1 MYNTLN
7 DKDYTNPDDLT
18 ITTIED
24 AIYLGYKNDV
34 LEYSYFIDKI
44 YRNKKIYDTIDIAV
58 DKAVTQCIEEGV
70 LSDLLLAHRSEVT
83 DMVLT
88 EFNEEEYI
96 EMVKKECIEIGEKR
110 GFEIGEKRGFEIG
123 KKEVIME
130 MIKDGIISPEV
141 GAEKLGISV
150 DELKL

>member
-1 MYNTLN
+1 
-7 DKDYTNPDDLT
+7 
-18 ITTIED
+18 
-24 AIYLGYKNDV
+24 
-34 LEYSYFIDKI
+34 
-44 YRNKKIYDTIDIAV
+44 
-58 DKAVTQCIEEGV
+58 QCIEEGV

-110 GFEIGEKRGFEIG
+110 GLEIGEKRGLEIG
-123 KKEVIME
+123 KKEIIME
-130 MIKDGIISPEV
+130 MIKDGIISPET

-150 DELKL
+150 DELKM

>member
-1 MYNTLN
+1 M
-7 DKDYTNPDDLT
+7 
-18 ITTIED
+18 
-24 AIYLGYKNDV
+24 
-34 LEYSYFIDKI
+34 I

-96 EMVKKECIEIGEKR
+96 EMVKKECIEIGEKL
-110 GFEIGEKRGFEIG
+110 GFEIG

-150 DELKL
+150 DELKLKN

>member
-44 YRNKKIYDTIDIAV
+44 YRNKKIYDTIDVAV

-110 GFEIGEKRGFEIG
+110 G
-123 KKEVIME
+123 KKEIIME
-130 MIKDGIISPEV
+130 MIKDGTISPET

-150 DELKL
+150 DELEI